1 VGGTCGYSAGMLG
14 EDDTLDRLRRSQR
27 QTARIEPLDDH
38 LVIEPT
44 DEDHETRSGLI
55 IPGSSEISVRAGI
68 VVAVGEDVQSIAPG
82 DKVIF
87 PRAAGIEMRVAGE
100 PVLLVR
106 RSELIAR
113 FVE

>member
-1 VGGTCGYSAGMLG
+1 MLG
-14 EDDTLDRLRRSQR
+14 EDDTLDRLSRSER

-38 LVIEPT
+38 LVVEPT

-68 VVAVGEDVQSIAPG
+68 VVAIGEDVQSIALG

-106 RSELIAR
+106 RSDLIAR
-113 FVE
+113 FAE